1 MSQHPG
7 DIPVVVIQQARP
19 AAHVAKQKADIQS
32 PWVFAA
38 WMGIAALVA
47 VLAGLVLGALAGA
60 EIGIG
65 SGRWTQAV
73 EAHGRLQLF
82 GFVATFVVALGL
94 EFLPRL
100 NQRPLLPRFVRA
112 GVPGLIA
119 AGSLVGAGAQFWHEE
134 AAWLAIPSGLMLTA
148 GAAAFALV
156 AWRIPHPRA
165 LRIDPQPLFVRLAA
179 LWLVAAAAHSAWA
192 LANATD
198 GVVPA
203 VDSRIAAEMFL
214 RGFIVLTITGI
225 GLRAFVGHLN
235 LRPLTP
241 RQQVLLIGMVN
252 VSLVAWLAGEGFGP
266 LAGRAWLVRAADVGY
281 GLTLLLLVHWFQ
293 LLPRVAGGPKP
304 PRYEWFIPVAWLGL
318 VAYAVMLAGAALFFG
333 NERLNLYQD
342 GALRH
347 TLVLG
352 FMVPL
357 MVAMTHIVLARFA
370 TGRVQWEPALNMAFV
385 LVMVAWPMRVI
396 PALGEG
402 RPSALERASLGL
414 SGVVLMCGLGLVA
427 AVALRAAWVVRRR

>member
-7 DIPVVVIQQARP
+7 DVPLSVVRQARP
-19 AAHVAKQKADIQS
+19 AAHATPRAAVTQS

-38 WMGIAALVA
+38 WMGIGALVA

-60 EIGIG
+60 EVGIG
-65 SGRWTQAV
+65 NDRWTQAV

-100 NQRPLLPRFVRA
+100 NQRPLLPRYVRA

-119 AGSLVGAGAQFWHEE
+119 AGSLLGAAAQFWHEE
-134 AAWLAIPSGLMLTA
+134 ATWLAIPAGVMLTA
-148 GAAAFALV
+148 GAGGFALV
-156 AWRIPHPRA
+156 AWRIPRPRA
-165 LRIDPQPLFVRLAA
+165 LRIDPQPLFVRCAG
-179 LWLVAAAAHSAWA
+179 LWLAAAAAHSAWA

-198 GVVPA
+198 GVVPTT
-203 VDSRIAAEMFL
+203 DSRIAAEMFL

-235 LRPLTP
+235 LRPLAP
-241 RQQVLLIGMVN
+241 RQQVLLLGMVN
-252 VSLVAWLAGEGFGP
+252 VSLLAWLAGEGAGP
-266 LAGRAWLVRAADVGY
+266 LPGWTWLVRAADVGY

-293 LLPRVAGGPKP
+293 LLPRLARGPKP

-318 VAYAVMLAGAALFFG
+318 VVYAAMLVGAALLFG
-333 NERLNLYQD
+333 GERLNLYQD

-347 TLVLG
+347 TFVLG

-357 MVAMTHIVLARFA
+357 MVAMAHIVLARFA
-370 TGRVQWEPALNMAFV
+370 TGRVHWEPALNMAFV
-385 LVMVAWPMRVI
+385 LVMVSWPMRVI
-396 PALGEG
+396 PALGDG
-402 RPSALERASLGL
+402 APSALERTSLGL
-414 SGVVLMCGLGLVA
+414 SGVVLMAGLGLVA
-427 AVALRAAWVVRRR
+427 AVALRAAWVVRMR